1 MEHMRKQA
9 KRSAKLHHLDLVDAQ
24 HRVAPEYGSK
34 NRASLLHY
42 GEGKNRGAD
51 QIANVKHKIEAL
63 PATARARNLDLD
75 LDLVGSILASDDFPR
90 YDLDAALARV
100 QGCPL

>member
-1 MEHMRKQA
+1 MESRRRLPVLPSMERMRKQA

-42 GEGKNRGAD
+42 GEGENRGVD
-51 QIANVKHKIEAL
+51 QTANVKRKIEAL
-63 PATARARNLDLD
+63 HATARARNLDLD

-90 YDLDAALARV
+90 
-100 QGCPL
+100 